1 MQEILKCK
9 TEMKATEQ
17 YLSVVLFVT
26 LYKVVLNFEWCKLNP
41 HVSLLNRMLPN
52 KSTALFQHFP
62 KSILSIIA
70 PKMNWGA
77 IRTDLAAGWY
87 MKRCHLSFPLVGD
100 SFFSSPFL

>member
-1 MQEILKCK
+1 MQEVLKCK
-9 TEMKATEQ
+9 TEMKDTEQ
-17 YLSVVLFVT
+17 YLPVVLFVT

-41 HVSLLNRMLPN
+41 HVSMLN

-62 KSILSIIA
+62 KSRLNIIA

-100 SFFSSPFL
+100 SFFSCQCPDRVK